1 MARLYVARTAES
13 TTISR
18 SRLRRFGGEPVRHP
32 WSALVDVTVPERRHS
47 DLILVTAPPVA
58 TALITAATVSLEAG
72 AAAGAIVLL
81 ATTYLTP
88 LIRHRRP
95 SRGARSPASPGNAGP
110 ASPSAHGPA
119 WRGDGGPAWRG
130 DGGPAWRGDGG
141 PASRSASVLAL
152 FGRLR
157 AGRGPRPGIVTLTEP
172 AERAAFDEAVDA
184 ADQFAGT
191 WSELGTLIDPAAAEA
206 LLADALGEFAAVLAR
221 RQELTAVLAQLSRPD
236 FMARP
241 PTDPTVRELHAQL
254 RATKAALA
262 EIDADLA
269 HRRASLTGAAAAGR
283 EFIRDQE
290 MRSAIRAAEESL
302 RSTHRP
308 DPPA

>member
-13 TTISR
+13 TTVSR

-32 WSALVDVTVPERRHS
+32 WSALVDVTMPERRHS
-47 DLILVTAPPVA
+47 DLMLVTAPPVA
-58 TALITAATVSLEAG
+58 TALITAATVSIEAG

-81 ATTYLTP
+81 ATSYLTP
-88 LIRHRRP
+88 LVRRRLF
-95 SRGARSPASPGNAGP
+95 SRGARGP
-110 ASPSAHGPA
+110 ASRGDRGQVSRGDRGPASRGDRGQVSRGDRGPASRGDRGPA
-119 WRGDGGPAWRG
+119 WRG
-130 DGGPAWRGDGG
+130 
-141 PASRSASVLAL
+141 ASVLSL

-172 AERAAFDEAVDA
+172 AERAAFDEAVAA
-184 ADQFAGT
+184 ADEFAGT
-191 WSELGTLIDPAAAEA
+191 WSELGTLIDPTAAEA
-206 LLADALGEFAAVLAR
+206 LLADALGEFAAVLTR

-241 PTDPTVRELHAQL
+241 PADPTARELHAQL

-262 EIDADLA
+262 DLDADLA